1 MPRDPW
7 PPVNA
12 VNARK
17 VLVFPAASEVGL
29 EINEALRHCKEVE
42 VHGAGVGG
50 STHGPF
56 AFERFHEVP
65 AIHQLGWLQRLQ
77 QVCVEQGI
85 DYIFPAYDD
94 VIVALAEVRDQL
106 PAVVLTAALDVC
118 LLTRS
123 KRATYHRLAS
133 RIRVPRV
140 HGDEP
145 ESFPVFVKPDRGQG
159 SQGARRIDS
168 AQALQEALR
177 DQPDL
182 LVTELLTGEEY
193 TVDCFSDRERGV
205 LFAKARI
212 RNRTR
217 NGIAVNTESVDL
229 PQAMELARLIQ
240 AELALRGAWFYQIKR
255 AASGEFALLEVA
267 PRIAGSM
274 STHRVQGVNFPLLT
288 IFEHERLPVRIMVNP
303 GPVELDRALRNRY
316 AHAIR
321 YRALYIDLDDT
332 LLLRGQVN
340 LDAIRLVYQ
349 SRNQGARVV
358 LITRHAGDLPR
369 TLQQHGLQGVF
380 DEVIHLTAREKKS
393 AFIREPEAIF
403 VDDSFAERADVH
415 TVHGIPTFDCSMIEL
430 LIGCSAQLTPTP
442 AP

>member
-1 MPRDPW
+1 M
-7 PPVNA
+7 
-12 VNARK
+12 NARK

-42 VHGAGVGG
+42 LHGAGVGG

-65 AIHQLGWLQRLQ
+65 SIHQPGWLPRLQ
-77 QVCVEQGI
+77 QVCIEQGI
-85 DYIFPAYDD
+85 DCIFPAYDD

-106 PAVVLTAALDVC
+106 PAAVLTAELDVC

-123 KRATYHRLAS
+123 KRATYQRLAKHM
-133 RIRVPRV
+133 RVPFI
-140 HGDEP
+140 HEGIP
-145 ESFPVFVKPDRGQG
+145 ASFPVFVKPDRGQG

-168 AQALQEALR
+168 ASALQEALR
-177 DQPDL
+177 EHPDL

-205 LFAKARI
+205 LFAGARI

-229 PQAMELARLIQ
+229 PEALQLARCIQ
-240 AELALRGAWFYQIKR
+240 AELRLRGAWFYQIKR
-255 AASGEFALLEVA
+255 AANGEFALLEVA

-288 IFEHERLPVRIMVNP
+288 IFEHERLPVQIMVNS

-316 AHAIR
+316 SHQVR
-321 YRALYIDLDDT
+321 YRALYMDLDDT

-349 SRNQGARVV
+349 SRNLGARVI
-358 LITRHAGDLPR
+358 LITRHAGDLPQ
-369 TLQQHGLQGVF
+369 TLHRHGLQGVF

-393 AFIREPEAIF
+393 AFIRESQAIF

-415 TVHGIPTFDCSMIEL
+415 AVHGIPTFDCSMIEM
-430 LIGCSAQLTPTP
+430 LIGCSAQLTLPS

>member
-1 MPRDPW
+1 M
-7 PPVNA
+7 
-12 VNARK
+12 NARK

-65 AIHQLGWLQRLQ
+65 SIQDESWLASLKEL
-77 QVCVEQGI
+77 CLKQGI

-94 VIVALAEVRDQL
+94 VIVALAAVRDQL
-106 PAVVLTAALDVC
+106 PAVVLAPSLDVC

-123 KRATYHRLAS
+123 KRATYERLAPH
-133 RIRVPRV
+133 IRVPLV
-140 HGDEP
+140 HDGEP
-145 ESFPVFVKPDRGQG
+145 DAFPVFVKPDRGQG
-159 SQGARRIDS
+159 SQGARRIDGP
-168 AQALQEALR
+168 QALREALR

-193 TVDCFSDRERGV
+193 TVDCFSDRDRGV
-205 LFAKARI
+205 LFANARI

-229 PQAMELARLIQ
+229 PEAQDLARRIQ
-240 AELALRGAWFYQIKR
+240 GEIGLHGAWFYQVKR
-255 AASGEFALLEVA
+255 ARGGELALLEVA

-274 STHRVQGVNFPLLT
+274 STHRVMGVNFPLLT
-288 IFEHERLPVRIMVNP
+288 IFEHERLPVRIMTNP
-303 GPVELDRALRNRY
+303 GSVELDRALRNRY
-316 AHAIR
+316 QHSIR

-332 LLLRGQVN
+332 LIVRGLVN

-349 SRNQGARVV
+349 SRNAGAKVI
-358 LITRHAGDLPR
+358 LITRHAGDLPQ
-369 TLQQHGLQGVF
+369 TLRQHGLQGAF

-393 AFIREPEAIF
+393 AFIRDQESIF
-403 VDDSFAERADVH
+403 VDDSFAERADVSQ
-415 TVHGIPTFDCSMIEL
+415 VHGIPTFDCSMIEL
-430 LIGCSAQLTPTP
+430 LIGCSAQLTPQAT
-442 AP
+442 

>member
-1 MPRDPW
+1 M
-7 PPVNA
+7 
-12 VNARK
+12 NARK

-65 AIHQLGWLQRLQ
+65 SIQDESWLDRLKD
-77 QVCVEQGI
+77 VCVEQGI

-94 VIVALAEVRDQL
+94 VIVALAAVRDQL
-106 PAVVLTAALDVC
+106 PAVVLAPSLDVC

-123 KRATYHRLAS
+123 KRATYERLAPH
-133 RIRVPRV
+133 IRVPLV
-140 HGDEP
+140 HDGEP
-145 ESFPVFVKPDRGQG
+145 DAFPVFVKPDRGQG
-159 SQGARRIDS
+159 SQGARRIDGP
-168 AQALQEALR
+168 QALREALR

-193 TVDCFSDRERGV
+193 TVDCFSDRDRGV
-205 LFAKARI
+205 LFANARI

-229 PQAMELARLIQ
+229 PEAQDLARRIQ
-240 AELALRGAWFYQIKR
+240 SEIGLHGAWFYQVKR
-255 AASGEFALLEVA
+255 ARGGELALLEVA

-274 STHRVQGVNFPLLT
+274 STHRVMGVNFPLLT
-288 IFEHERLPVRIMVNP
+288 IFEHERLPVRIMTNP
-303 GPVELDRALRNRY
+303 GSVELDRALRNRY
-316 AHAIR
+316 QHSIR

-332 LLLRGQVN
+332 LIVRGLVN

-349 SRNQGARVV
+349 SRNAGAKVI
-358 LITRHAGDLPR
+358 LITRHAGDLPQ
-369 TLQQHGLQGVF
+369 TLRHHGLQGAF

-393 AFIREPEAIF
+393 AFIRDQESIF
-403 VDDSFAERADVH
+403 VDDSFAERADVSQ
-415 TVHGIPTFDCSMIEL
+415 VHGIPTFDCSMIEL
-430 LIGCSAQLTPTP
+430 LIGCSAQLTPQAT
-442 AP
+442 

>member
-1 MPRDPW
+1 M
-7 PPVNA
+7 
-12 VNARK
+12 NARK

-56 AFERFHEVP
+56 AFEHFHEVP
-65 AIHQLGWLQRLQ
+65 SIHQAGWLSCLQ
-77 QVCVEQGI
+77 QVCIEHGI
-85 DYIFPAYDD
+85 DFIFPAYDD

-106 PAVVLTAALDVC
+106 PAAVLTAELDVC

-123 KRATYHRLAS
+123 KRATYQRLGEHM
-133 RIRVPRV
+133 RVPFV
-140 HGDEP
+140 HESEP
-145 ESFPVFVKPDRGQG
+145 TSFPVFVKPDRGQG
-159 SQGARRIDS
+159 SQGARRVDS
-168 AQALQEALR
+168 AFALREALR

-193 TVDCFSDRERGV
+193 TVDCFSDRDRGV
-205 LFAKARI
+205 LFAGARI

-229 PQAMELARLIQ
+229 PEAMPLARCIQ
-240 AELALRGAWFYQIKR
+240 SELNLRGAWFYQIKR
-255 AASGEFALLEVA
+255 AATGEFALLEVA

-288 IFEHERLPVRIMVNP
+288 IFEHERLPVKIMANP
-303 GPVELDRALRNRY
+303 GPVKLDRALRNRY
-316 AHAIR
+316 VHSIR

-340 LDAIRLVYQ
+340 LDAIRLVFQ
-349 SRNQGARVV
+349 SRNLGARVI
-358 LITRHAGDLPR
+358 LITRHAGNLPQ
-369 TLQQHGLQGVF
+369 TLLRHGLQGVF

-393 AFIREPEAIF
+393 AFIREPDAIF

-415 TVHGIPTFDCSMIEL
+415 SVHGIPTFDCSMIEL
-430 LIGCSAQLTPTP
+430 LIGCSAQLTSSA

>member
-1 MPRDPW
+1 M
-7 PPVNA
+7 
-12 VNARK
+12 NARK

-65 AIHQLGWLQRLQ
+65 TIHQAGWLERLK
-77 QVCVEQGI
+77 QVCSEHGI

-94 VIVALAEVRDQL
+94 VIVALAEVREQL
-106 PAVVLTAALDVC
+106 PATVLTAELDVC

-123 KRATYHRLAS
+123 KRATYLRLAQH
-133 RIRVPRV
+133 IRVPRV
-140 HGDEP
+140 HECEP
-145 ESFPVFVKPDRGQG
+145 TSFPVFVKPDRGQG

-168 AQALQEALR
+168 AHALQEALR
-177 DQPDL
+177 DHSDL

-193 TVDCFSDRERGV
+193 TVDCFSDREHGV

-217 NGIAVNTESVDL
+217 NGIAVNTQSVDL
-229 PQAMELARLIQ
+229 PEAMVMARKIQSELGLH
-240 AELALRGAWFYQIKR
+240 GAWFYQIKR

-288 IFEHERLPVRIMVNP
+288 IFEHERMSLRIMVNA
-303 GPVELDRALRNRY
+303 GPVELDRSLRNRY
-316 AHAIR
+316 VHGVR

-340 LDAIRLVYQ
+340 LDAIRLVFQ
-349 SRNQGARVV
+349 SRNMGARVI
-358 LITRHAGDLPR
+358 LITRHAGDLSQ
-369 TLQQHGLQGVF
+369 TLTRHGLQGVF
-380 DEVIHLTAREKKS
+380 DEVVHLTAREKKS

-415 TVHGIPTFDCSMIEL
+415 AVHGIPTFDCSMIEL
-430 LIGCSAQLTPTP
+430 LIGCGAQLTLSAT
-442 AP
+442 